1 MGLID
6 TLLGHAGE
14 KPVDKLA
21 EEFAPLLAPGET
33 LQRAFGLVR
42 DLIVFTDRRMILVD
56 KQGVTGVRLASTV
69 DDSKRELEAS
79 GFFLAIGHTPNTKFL
94 KGKLETNEKGYL
106 VWTKPFRTNTS
117 VEGIF
122 AAGDVSDDYYRQ
134 AVTAAGS
141 GCKAAI
147 DAERWLE
154 AQEE

>member
-56 KQGVTGVRLASTV
+56 KQGVTG
-69 DDSKRELEAS
+69 SKVQ
-79 GFFLAIGHTPNTKFL
+79 
-94 KGKLETNEKGYL
+94 YL
-106 VWTKPFRTNTS
+106 SIPYRSIVMFS
-117 VEGIF
+117 VET
-122 AAGDVSDDYYRQ
+122 AGHFDMDSELRIWL
-134 AVTAAGS
+134 S
-141 GCKAAI
+141 GQPAPIARTLGRDSGVREI
-147 DAERWLE
+147 LALL
-154 AQEE
+154 AQHAPR